1 MIQDKSAPS
10 TPYASHAASSPVLS
24 ALREKDSGKNPT
36 ITAPFDR
43 QTEKLSIKS
52 IPSISKRKV
61 SNNDFYLLRSLREK
75 SLFRTEISNKRRSIR
90 LYNQSHRGKAS
101 SLQEMRGKDRNPP
114 RFLKPAG

>member
-1 MIQDKSAPS
+1 MKPNDTRQVSAFDEICIS
-10 TPYASHAASSPVLS
+10 CRFFTGTECNQRKG
-24 ALREKDSGKNPT
+24 LRK
-36 ITAPFDR
+36 
-43 QTEKLSIKS
+43 KLSIKS

-90 LYNQSHRGKAS
+90 LYSRSHRGKAS